1 MNVIETHDL
10 SLRYGNTEALRSL
23 TLLVPKGSVFAL
35 LGANGAG
42 KTTAIKVLMNL
53 LRPSGGIAS
62 VLGVDSLKLGPR
74 QFEQI
79 GYVSEN
85 QQLPGWM
92 TVRQL
97 LDFCRPF
104 YPTWDMDLERMLL
117 RALSLP
123 EDRRLKNLSR
133 GMFMKASLLSSLAYR
148 PKLLVLDEPFSGL
161 DALVREEFVHGL
173 LEVFGS
179 GEWTV
184 FISSHDIEEVERL
197 ADTVA
202 VIDEGR
208 LQFSESTEDLL
219 GRFRRIEGTM
229 EPGYGD
235 EAPPQDVL
243 DWQRDGNF
251 VRFVEAAYSADRLD
265 VLQRDVLPGAQLQAR
280 PMTLREIFVSQTRSS
295 RTRAARIQP

>member
-10 SLRYGNTEALRSL
+10 SLRYGKTEALHGL
-23 TLLVPKGSVFAL
+23 TLSVPKGSVYAL

-42 KTTAIKVLMNL
+42 KTTAIKALMNL
-53 LRPSGGIAS
+53 LRPSGGSAS
-62 VLGVDSLKLGPR
+62 VLGVDSLKLAPA

-85 QQLPGWM
+85 QQFPGWM

-104 YPTWDMDLERMLL
+104 YPTWDMDLERTLL
-117 RALSLP
+117 KALSLP

-133 GMFMKASLLSSLAYR
+133 GMLMKASLLSSLAYR
-148 PKLLVLDEPFSGL
+148 PRLLVLDEPFSGL

-179 GEWTV
+179 GDWTL

-219 GRFRRIEGTM
+219 GRFRRIEGTIRP
-229 EPGYGD
+229 ELG
-235 EAPPQDVL
+235 AQTPPAGVL
-243 DWQRDGNF
+243 DWQLDGSF
-251 VRFVEAAYSADRLD
+251 VRFVEAAYSAEKLEA
-265 VLQRDVLPGAQLQAR
+265 LQKNVFPGAHLEAL

-295 RTRAARIQP
+295 RTKGRRI